1 MFTFGTMWAF
11 FVFSRIFNTYWGI
24 NFVTL
29 GELSPVNLVLAVFQ
43 FDGIVW
49 GARQIVDLF
58 PALAQLMQPLGRV
71 ASLLDSVPT
80 IEPHPERPVQK
91 LEPAKFK
98 GHFVFD
104 AVDFTYR
111 SERQKQVLYKLSFEV
126 KPQTKVAFVG
136 KAGCGKSTS

>member
-29 GELSPVNLVLAVFQ
+29 GERSPVNLVLAVFQ

-58 PALAQLMQPLGRV
+58 PALAP
-71 ASLLDSVPT
+71 
-80 IEPHPERPVQK
+80 
-91 LEPAKFK
+91 F
-98 GHFVFD
+98 
-104 AVDFTYR
+104 
-111 SERQKQVLYKLSFEV
+111 
-126 KPQTKVAFVG
+126 
-136 KAGCGKSTS
+136 STSAPMKTNGMVPSRPASISSTSSVMTSSFP